1 MSGVTQ
7 PMPKDKTIS
16 AQHLT
21 SIIDSMPNMIGYW
34 DKDLRCRYANN
45 VYSECFE
52 KQPKHIIGIT
62 FQELTGDHLFSL
74 NEPHIRKALAGE
86 PQRFERTLNKANG
99 SIGHIIGHYIPDFD
113 DNGEVQG
120 FAIMASEVTALK
132 EVEESLKLAACVF
145 ENTADGVLITD
156 VDGAILSVNPAF
168 IEITGYSAEEVIG
181 QNPRI
186 LQSDRHDKSF
196 YAEMWQELKSI
207 GQWNGKIWN
216 RRKDGSLYFER
227 MAIRVVYDEDGQPV
241 RYVSVFS
248 DITDLWRKD
257 EYIKHLAFHDV
268 LTDLP
273 NRAFL
278 MEQLDHKFALAK
290 NEPCNLALMFL
301 DLDGF
306 KPINDRYGH
315 NVGDSVLKEIAKRL
329 QSQLRP
335 SDTVARVGG
344 DEFIFIIN
352 NLTEKNE
359 ITHVAN
365 RFISSINQA
374 IEIHDKIIYVGASIG
389 IAVFPGDGQT
399 SFDLIN
405 NADTAMYAAKGS
417 PGKNNVHFFSTE

>member
-1 MSGVTQ
+1 MIGVEKPMS
-7 PMPKDKTIS
+7 KDKTITS
-16 AQHLT
+16 QHLT
-21 SIIDSMPNMIGYW
+21 SIIDDMPNMIGYW

-45 VYSECFE
+45 VYSEWFE
-52 KQPKHIIGIT
+52 KQPKDIIGIT

-74 NEPHIRKALAGE
+74 NESHIRKALAGE
-86 PQRFERTLNKANG
+86 PQRFERTLNKASG
-99 SIGHIIGHYIPDFD
+99 SVGHIIGHYIPDFD
-113 DNGEVQG
+113 DNGEVRG
-120 FAIMASEVTALK
+120 FSIMASEVTALK

-181 QNPRI
+181 KNPRI
-186 LQSDRHDKSF
+186 LQSDRHDQAF
-196 YAEMWQELKSI
+196 YAEMWREIKNA

-227 MAIRVVYDEDGQPV
+227 MTIRVVHDEDGKPV

-278 MEQLDHKFALAK
+278 MEQLEQKLMLAK
-290 NEPCNLALMFL
+290 KKPCNLALMFL

-306 KPINDRYGH
+306 KPINDQYGH
-315 NVGDSVLKEIAKRL
+315 NVGDDVLKEITKRL
-329 QSQLRP
+329 QALLRQ

-352 NLTEKNE
+352 NLTKKNE
-359 ITHVAN
+359 ITNIAN

-389 IAVFPGDGQT
+389 IAIFPGDGQT